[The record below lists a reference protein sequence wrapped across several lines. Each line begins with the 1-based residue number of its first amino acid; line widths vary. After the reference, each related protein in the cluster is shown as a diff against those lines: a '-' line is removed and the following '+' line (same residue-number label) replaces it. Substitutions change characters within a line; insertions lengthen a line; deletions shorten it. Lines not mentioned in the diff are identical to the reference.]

1 MEKGWLTTML
11 PRMTTGDWIFW
22 SILSW
27 IFVNL
32 LWIKFVERFIPLW
45 FGTIVA
51 TVFALLLLKYGPR
64 PKEEEEE
71 EEEE

>member
-1 MEKGWLTTML
+1 MMF

-32 LWIKFVERFIPLW
+32 LWLKFVERFVPFWVGI
-45 FGTIVA
+45 IVA
-51 TVFALLLLKYGPR
+51 TVFALFLLRFGPR

-71 EEEE
+71 EGEE